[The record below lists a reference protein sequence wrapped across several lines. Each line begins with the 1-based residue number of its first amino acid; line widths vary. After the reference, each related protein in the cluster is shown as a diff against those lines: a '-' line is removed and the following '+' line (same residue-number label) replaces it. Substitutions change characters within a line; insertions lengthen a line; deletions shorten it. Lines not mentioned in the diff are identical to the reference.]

1 MSPAVRTEGAGSH
14 VALSW
19 AEATAIAPTSL
30 SAKHKQPIGFLL
42 PVGCRKPLPN
52 TSSPAW
58 VGWGHP
64 YRGSSARS
72 GLPLSHS
79 PRVTLHSFSLT
90 SRPRIPQ
97 GPHPGPMGLCCHWCC
112 SLDRGQP
119 NSHMTHTNKSGRG
132 GAVGKFINPYQTA
145 PKL

>member
-1 MSPAVRTEGAGSH
+1 MW
-14 VALSW
+14 LLDW

-30 SAKHKQPIGFLL
+30 SAKHKKPIWLPASSGLQETPSQHLL
-42 PVGCRKPLPN
+42 PGE
-52 TSSPAW
+52 
-58 VGWGHP
+58 GWGHP

-79 PRVTLHSFSLT
+79 PRVTLHSFSTHLQAKNPP
-90 SRPRIPQ
+90 RPP
-97 GPHPGPMGLCCHWCC
+97 PMGPMGLCCRWCC

-119 NSHMTHTNKSGRG
+119 SSHMTHTNKSGRG
-132 GAVGKFINPYQTA
+132 GVVGKFINPYQTA